1 MTLLVT
7 FSIVFK
13 AMYAKTKQWRNLVE
27 RLLMND
33 IFIDG
38 PGFSLFYKKLG
49 YVAHKLK
56 VSFEFSGVENI
67 SNTSHV
73 RHCWLQHARK
83 HFW

>member
-7 FSIVFK
+7 FSIVLK
-13 AMYAKTKQWRNLVE
+13 AMYSKTKQLRSLLE
-27 RLLMND
+27 RLVMND

-38 PGFSLFYKKLG
+38 PGFSLLYKKLG

-56 VSFEFSGVENI
+56 VSFEFSGAENI

-73 RHCWLQHARK
+73 QHCWL
-83 HFW
+83 